1 MLELTFK
8 FVCRFWSHGLHIPGS
23 GNADDVTRHVDGGE
37 CLEYEWDIASDHPDG
52 TYWYHPHY
60 HGTTKDQ
67 VSAGAFG
74 MIVVKNDPNDGVNDW
89 AYNDRLLQIWDPEQG
104 PNIYGNGNS
113 AEEM

>member
-1 MLELTFK
+1 
-8 FVCRFWSHGLHIPGS
+8 
-23 GNADDVTRHVDGGE
+23 
-37 CLEYEWDIASDHPDG
+37 
-52 TYWYHPHY
+52 
-60 HGTTKDQ
+60 
-67 VSAGAFG
+67 